1 VKVLVTGATGFV
13 GRSVV
18 AQLLEA
24 GNRVTALARDPARAS
39 GLFGDGV
46 AVLRGDVLDSDSLA
60 AACTGVDAIIHLAA
74 VIRES
79 GHAQTF
85 SRVNVDGTRN
95 VLNAAAASGVGR
107 VMYAST
113 VGAVDDPH
121 LHYMRSRW
129 LAERLVQDS
138 GIPFS
143 ILRFSVAFGEG
154 DEFINP
160 LAAMVKALP
169 IAPVPG
175 DGSARFQ
182 PIAVGDAARCLV
194 TALYLDRAL
203 GATYDLGGP
212 QYITYHDLMKLAG
225 EAVGSRALLL
235 NTPMPIMKAM
245 VRIMERVMKRPPAT
259 SEQLKMLDLDSV
271 AELDSV
277 SRAFGFEPISMQGNL
292 GYVRKMS
299 LWDAIRINL
308 GGMPGHI
315 RDH

>member
-1 VKVLVTGATGFV
+1 MKVLVTGATGFV

-24 GNRVTALARDPARAS
+24 GNEVTALARDPGGAS
-39 GLFGDGV
+39 IRSTDGLS
-46 AVLRGDVLDSDSLA
+46 VLRGDVLAPETLA
-60 AACTGVDAIIHLAA
+60 SACTGMDAVIHLAA

-79 GHAQTF
+79 GHNQTF
-85 SRVNVDGTRN
+85 PRVNVDGTRN

-107 VMYAST
+107 VIYSST

-129 LAERLVQDS
+129 LAEQLVQDS

-169 IAPVPG
+169 IAPVAG

-194 TALYLDRAL
+194 TALYLDKAL

-259 SEQLKMLDLDSV
+259 SEQLKMLDLDRV
-271 AELDSV
+271 ADLDSV

-299 LWDAIRINL
+299 LWDAIRINM
-308 GGMPGHI
+308 GSMPGHI